1 MSQIQVQFHF
11 KLQWQSRA
19 KYSVLKSVLLLS
31 NRVEEINRFI
41 ADSSDTDFN
50 VIRRV

>member
-1 MSQIQVQFHF
+1 MAIESKIFSAEISTAAIF
-11 KLQWQSRA
+11 NRA
-19 KYSVLKSVLLLS
+19 
-31 NRVEEINRFI
+31 EEINRFI